1 LKKHSISIEGHRTSI
16 SLEDAFWNGLQHIA
30 RERDVSL
37 QSLIREIDEARTAG
51 LTDLPSENL
60 SSAIRVM
67 VLRYYQ
73 QESGSKP

>member
-16 SLEDAFWNGLQHIA
+16 SLEDAFWTGLQDIA
-30 RERDVSL
+30 RAREVSL
-37 QSLIREIDEARTAG
+37 QSLIREVDEARTAG

-67 VLRYYQ
+67 VLRHYQ
-73 QESGSKP
+73 QQGR

>member
-1 LKKHSISIEGHRTSI
+1 MKKHSISIEGHRTSI

-30 RERDVSL
+30 REREVSL
-37 QSLIREIDEARTAG
+37 QSLIREIDEARVAG

-73 QESGSKP
+73 AEGQ

>member
-1 LKKHSISIEGHRTSI
+1 MKKHSISIEGHRTSI
-16 SLEDAFWNGLQHIA
+16 SLEDAFWTGLQDIA
-30 RERDVSL
+30 RAREVSL
-37 QSLIREIDEARTAG
+37 QSLIREVDEARTAG

-73 QESGSKP
+73 QQGR

>member
-1 LKKHSISIEGHRTSI
+1 MKKHSISIEGHRTSI

-73 QESGSKP
+73 QESSSAP

>member
-1 LKKHSISIEGHRTSI
+1 MKKHSISIEGHRTSI

-30 RERDVSL
+30 RQRDVSL

-73 QESGSKP
+73 QESGSAT

>member
-1 LKKHSISIEGHRTSI
+1 MKKHSISIEGHRTSI

-73 QESGSKP
+73 QESGSAP